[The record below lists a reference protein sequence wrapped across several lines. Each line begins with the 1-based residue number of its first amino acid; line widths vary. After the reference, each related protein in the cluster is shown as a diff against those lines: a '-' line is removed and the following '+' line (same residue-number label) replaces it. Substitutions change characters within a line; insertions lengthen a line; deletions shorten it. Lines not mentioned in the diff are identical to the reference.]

1 MPSVAFYVMLI
12 STRRSFKG
20 EVSSFSIPK
29 GIKVSNKCERTKK
42 PAPPKLSMFGHSDLS
57 KICGKKGPNDDDVTG
72 AKKPFY
78 HTNPYIID
86 KVEDS
91 L

>member
-1 MPSVAFYVMLI
+1 MYQSCNTFARHVW
-12 STRRSFKG
+12 SFKG
-20 EVSSFSIPK
+20 ELSSFSIPK

-42 PAPPKLSMFGHSDLS
+42 NAPQKLLIFGHSDLS